1 MSKATP
7 SHPRHLADV
16 DRWEIET
23 DVAIVGFGGAGA
35 CAAIEA
41 SDAGAEV
48 TPQAESVGTPQ
59 TDGYAPTDV
68 TFAPDLAVDLDAMSV
83 QESGL
88 YVQVLREGE
97 GPQAVAGDQM
107 GIHYTVWLTD
117 GSKLDSSYDHQPPGP
132 YPTVLGVIR
141 LIDGWNEGVT
151 GMRQGEMRRL
161 VVPYQLGY
169 GPDGRPGVP
178 GYATLV
184 FEVELTEHTPAA
196 GQ

>member
-1 MSKATP
+1 MKRIVLLAALLFGCSGTGGEQQTADEANP
-7 SHPRHLADV
+7 EPR
-16 DRWEIET
+16 ET
-23 DVAIVGFGGAGA
+23 SIVQ
-35 CAAIEA
+35 
-41 SDAGAEV
+41 
-48 TPQAESVGTPQ
+48 TPQQTGT
-59 TDGYAPTDV
+59 APTDV
-68 TFAPDLAVDLDAMSV
+68 TFAPELGVDLDAMSLR
-83 QESGL
+83 ESGL

-132 YPTVLGVIR
+132 YPTVLGVTP

-151 GMRQGEMRRL
+151 GMRQGEKRRL

-169 GPDGRPGVP
+169 GQNGRPGVP

-184 FEVELTEHTPAA
+184 FDVELTEHTPAA
-196 GQ
+196 SQ